1 MEGLRGVIEEEKNE
15 REKKLIAISEEMKNT
30 LEIRLKEV
38 QDKIIHEI
46 VNEKERNLRD
56 EIQKLNNKLLAFK
69 NEQKKNNEIQAAE
82 ITKKIQ
88 DNGEN
93 TISAMKDDIK
103 LLRKELISKSDE
115 HKLKLRRDVKTTDD
129 RINAIERQY
138 GKFLI

>member
-1 MEGLRGVIEEEKNE
+1 MYIL
-15 REKKLIAISEEMKNT
+15 KLIMAEYISCITYWLSLSSIN
-30 LEIRLKEV
+30 EV
-38 QDKIIHEI
+38 
-46 VNEKERNLRD
+46 
-56 EIQKLNNKLLAFK
+56 
-69 NEQKKNNEIQAAE
+69 
-82 ITKKIQ
+82 IQ

-115 HKLKLRRDVKTTDD
+115 HELKLRRDVKTTDD